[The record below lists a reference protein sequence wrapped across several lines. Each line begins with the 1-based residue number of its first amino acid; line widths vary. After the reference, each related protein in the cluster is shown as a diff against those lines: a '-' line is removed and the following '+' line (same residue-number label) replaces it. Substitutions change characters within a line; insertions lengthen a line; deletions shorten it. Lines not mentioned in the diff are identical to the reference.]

1 MSAMNDKVA
10 RCLLVSKV
18 LVADGMMT
26 DDERGFLDGMM
37 TSLGLDPEERRQ
49 VIELEGWDDAEPLVR
64 ALSVDQRLELIAQLV
79 DAASADGKLSALELA
94 AIQRVAAE
102 LGVAR

>member
-1 MSAMNDKVA
+1 MNEKVA

-18 LVADGMMT
+18 LVADGMMS

-37 TSLGLDPEERRQ
+37 THLGLDADERRQ

-64 ALSVDQRLELIAQLV
+64 GLSIDQRLELITQLV
-79 DAASADGKLSALELA
+79 DAAAADGRLSALELA

-102 LGVAR
+102 LGVAS

>member
-1 MSAMNDKVA
+1 MNDKVA
-10 RCLLVSKV
+10 RSLLVSKV

-37 TSLGLDPEERRQ
+37 TRLGLDAEERRQ
-49 VIELEGWDDAEPLVR
+49 VVELEGWDDAEPLVR
-64 ALSVDQRLELIAQLV
+64 ALSVDQRLALISELV
-79 DAASADGKLSALELA
+79 DAAAADGKLSALELA

>member
-1 MSAMNDKVA
+1 MNEKVA

-18 LVADGMMT
+18 LVADGMMS
-26 DDERGFLDGMM
+26 DDERGFLDDMM
-37 TSLGLDPEERRQ
+37 THLELDAEERRQ
-49 VIELEGWDDAEPLVR
+49 VVELEGWDDAEPLVR
-64 ALSVDQRLELIAQLV
+64 ALSIDQRLELIAQLV

-94 AIQRVAAE
+94 AIQRVSAE